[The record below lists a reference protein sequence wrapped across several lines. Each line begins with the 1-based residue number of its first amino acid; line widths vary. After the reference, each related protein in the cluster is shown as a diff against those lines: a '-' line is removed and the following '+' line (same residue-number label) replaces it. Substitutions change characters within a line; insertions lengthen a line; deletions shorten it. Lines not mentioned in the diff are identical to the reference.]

1 MEELGR
7 MDAADNG
14 IRQASKE
21 NGVQSVDP
29 VSYTHLDVYK
39 RQLLGAVLWA
49 VSLYA
54 QGPSVFVT
62 LILAILLYFV
72 LYYLEQGHPTV
83 SFLPFKLTFLLPFT
97 ISFLTQIWYYLSA
110 AS

>member
-1 MEELGR
+1 MEK
-7 MDAADNG
+7 N
-14 IRQASKE
+14 IKKTCPSFSRQKQVFFGLLA
-21 NGVQSVDP
+21 G
-29 VSYTHLDVYK
+29 T
-39 RQLLGAVLWA
+39 LLGAVLWA
-49 VSLYA
+49 ISLYA